1 VLYSQVLRTL
11 AFSARKT
18 FAVEDRRSVV
28 FEEWLIRV
36 SSLIVSITGQSWP
49 HRSLRGSPLIRF
61 YGIALHE
68 RHQITSSERKEGSLG
83 CDDWFNN
90 KFAKLRI
97 RPRPA

>member
-18 FAVEDRRSVV
+18 FAAKTAYFID

-49 HRSLRGSPLIRF
+49 HWSLRLSTYPLLRNRSPL
-61 YGIALHE
+61 
-68 RHQITSSERKEGSLG
+68 TSSK
-83 CDDWFNN
+83 
-90 KFAKLRI
+90 
-97 RPRPA
+97 